1 MSTDHPD
8 PRRDALLQLLA
19 QLNTQSKD
27 TPGTSFGVVLDGQGN
42 AYFQDPDE
50 ANTPE
55 LPLP

>member
-1 MSTDHPD
+1 MSTDHAD
-8 PRRDALLQLLA
+8 PQRDALLQLLA
-19 QLNTQSKD
+19 RVNAELKD

>member
-42 AYFQDPDE
+42 AYFQDPEDTG
-50 ANTPE
+50 AQAP
-55 LPLP
+55 